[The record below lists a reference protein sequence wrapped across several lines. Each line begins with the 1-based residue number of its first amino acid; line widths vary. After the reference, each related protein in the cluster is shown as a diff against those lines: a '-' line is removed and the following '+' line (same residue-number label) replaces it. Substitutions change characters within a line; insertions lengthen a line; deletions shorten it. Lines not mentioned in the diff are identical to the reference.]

1 MLDQFEGS
9 VSCGVWSPV
18 GTIIITGSQ
27 DREYGLCIWDNNG
40 VLKCKI
46 DNYLVHDLQVSP
58 DSKRLVVLSESGVH
72 VYDLDTLNKIQE
84 WILDDVK
91 LTSISISKDSRYILL
106 SMNGSTGLALVEL
119 KSGEVLKT
127 FPGSLHD
134 QFITRNC
141 FGGTNEEYVVS
152 GSEGEIF
159 VLQDSVSPRL
169 TPHLL

>member
-1 MLDQFEGS
+1 M
-9 VSCGVWSPV
+9 
-18 GTIIITGSQ
+18 
-27 DREYGLCIWDNNG
+27 
-40 VLKCKI
+40 
-46 DNYLVHDLQVSP
+46 
-58 DSKRLVVLSESGVH
+58 LSESGVH

>member
-1 MLDQFEGS
+1 MLDQFKDA
-9 VSCGVWSPV
+9 VTCGVWSPV
-18 GTIIITGSQ
+18 GTMIITGSQ

-40 VLKCKI
+40 VLKCKV

-58 DSKRLVVLSESGVH
+58 DGKHLVVLSETGVH

-91 LTSISISKDSRYILL
+91 LSSINISKDSRYILL
-106 SMNGSTGLALVEL
+106 SINGSPGLALVEL
-119 KSGEVLKT
+119 ESGEVLKT
-127 FPGSLHD
+127 FQGSLQD
-134 QFITRNC
+134 QYITRNC
-141 FGGTNEEYVVS
+141 FGGTKEEYVVS

-159 VLQDSVSPRL
+159 VLQDSVLPRL